1 MADDWRVEAD
11 DGWLAAHSSN
21 SFARIRRR
29 LSSFGRLAD
38 AVSQAELG
46 PYGGTPR
53 NPRLKIGGKAYSVVR
68 YAEHG
73 ISHTAVSVDLER
85 CRRCG
90 ALLVETHRLIQVDH
104 HGVRVV
110 IGAAGMC
117 RRCQAEAWLFHSR
130 MPATTRARRR
140 ARKVVL

>member
-38 AVSQAELG
+38 AVSH
-46 PYGGTPR
+46 
-53 NPRLKIGGKAYSVVR
+53 
-68 YAEHG
+68 AEHG